1 MLSLSLSLSQQNST
15 KRIAKSSYG
24 FSLVE
29 LLVVVAILAILAAIA
44 IPLFLNQKN
53 KAKTAAMKSDM
64 HNAIMDMKTLQ
75 PDTTG
80 TAIPVSP
87 APDTTMQN
95 GGFRKSPSV
104 YMRLFPN
111 CAVNTASNPP
121 TLLKVSNG
129 DFVLTSIVE
138 IGSSH
143 FAVEGTPFLIYDS
156 AGSKTYQAGY
166 PESGQTSYDTLWANS
181 FGGTNPCQGSIYY
194 P

>member
-1 MLSLSLSLSQQNST
+1 MLTLHALKNNRKFNSN
-15 KRIAKSSYG
+15 G

-29 LLVVVAILAILAAIA
+29 LLVVVAILAIMAAIA
-44 IPLFLNQKN
+44 IPIFLNQKV

-64 HNAIMDMKTLQ
+64 HNAIIDTKALQ
-75 PDTTG
+75 PATTG

-95 GGFRKSPSV
+95 GGFRKSPNT

-111 CAVNTASNPP
+111 CAVDTAANPP

-129 DFVLTSIVE
+129 NFVLTSIVDDGG
-138 IGSSH
+138 GSH
-143 FAVEGTPFLIYDS
+143 YAVIGTPFLIYDS
-156 AGSKTYQAGY
+156 TGSKTYQAGY
-166 PESGQTSYDTLWANS
+166 PENGQTAYDTLWSQS
-181 FGGTNPCQGSIYY
+181 FGGTNPCQGSVYY